1 MNKYKVA
8 LFLCAFV
15 WGFGYVAMDHLVNRT
30 NAELA
35 ITIRFISAGLLIY
48 LFRYKNIKGQ
58 IKANMI
64 PMTILGIVLFFAFL
78 FQTNGLA
85 LTTTSKN
92 AFLTAT
98 NVIWTPVLVSIFY
111 KYKVSRNVKI
121 GSVLMI
127 VGIALVSLDGLSKFN
142 SGDVYT
148 LIGAV
153 FFAIHIILINKF
165 ATQENVDTLVFGQLF
180 ITGILALAVT
190 ASVGTFTV
198 DFGPDFLISLIF
210 VVVFST
216 ALCFFLQNYGLSQV
230 DSSSGALILSL
241 ESMFGVMAAIAID
254 GEPINTITVIGFIVM
269 FGAILIAERKEV

>member
-15 WGFGYVAMDHLVNRT
+15 WGFGYVAMDHLINRT

-58 IKANMI
+58 IKENMI

-165 ATQENVDTLVFGQLF
+165 ANKDNVDTLVFGQLF

-269 FGAILIAERKEV
+269 FIAILIAERKEV

>member
-15 WGFGYVAMDHLVNRT
+15 WGFGYVAMDHLINRT

-58 IKANMI
+58 IRANMI
-64 PMTILGIVLFFAFL
+64 PMIILGIVLFFAFL

-127 VGIALVSLDGLSKFN
+127 LGIALVSLDGLSKFN

-180 ITGILALAVT
+180 ITGILALGVT

>member
-15 WGFGYVAMDHLVNRT
+15 WGFGYVAMDHLINRT
-30 NAELA
+30 NTELA

-48 LFRYKNIKGQ
+48 IFRYKNIKGQ
-58 IKANMI
+58 MKANMV

-98 NVIWTPVLVSIFY
+98 NVIWTPVLVSLIY

-142 SGDVYT
+142 IGDVYT

-165 ATQENVDTLVFGQLF
+165 ATKDNVDTLVFGQLF
-180 ITGILALAVT
+180 ITGILALGVT
-190 ASVGTFTV
+190 ASVGTFAV
-198 DFGPDFLISLIF
+198 DFGPDFLISVIF

-241 ESMFGVMAAIAID
+241 ESMFGVIAAIAID

-269 FGAILIAERKEV
+269 FGAILVAERKEV